1 MIPICDTS
9 ATLILDRLISQRK
22 EELGLALNSK
32 LMLDATEQSII
43 YRYRQQEYLCGSF
56 RIGRWERIYEM
67 HGPSYPQEGTL
78 RGHMNIPH
86 IIKIDLLDTKT
97 EKNNSAPP
105 PGDTGIFDNPVAE
118 VASGKEAFIT
128 ISTLVAETDAALTY
142 RKVNICMLVE
152 ALMQKLGGK
161 NEGGASCMSFTSEYL
176 FSLFGK
182 GIGGYVKL

>member
-1 MIPICDTS
+1 
-9 ATLILDRLISQRK
+9 
-22 EELGLALNSK
+22 
-32 LMLDATEQSII
+32 
-43 YRYRQQEYLCGSF
+43 
-56 RIGRWERIYEM
+56 
-67 HGPSYPQEGTL
+67 
-78 RGHMNIPH
+78 MNIPH

-118 VASGKEAFIT
+118 VASGKESAHRTSSGQILAETSDLSRAFIT